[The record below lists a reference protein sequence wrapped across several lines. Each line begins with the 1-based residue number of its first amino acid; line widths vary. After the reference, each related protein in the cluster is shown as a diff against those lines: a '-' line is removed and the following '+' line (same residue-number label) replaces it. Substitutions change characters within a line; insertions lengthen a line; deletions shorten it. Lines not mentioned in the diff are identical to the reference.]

1 MTKPPEQP
9 KTRKCH
15 TEDAMR
21 RALARFA
28 ALRDHLNLLRDDDD
42 PVALLEDAIEEVLQ
56 RRQTM
61 QELQSYMQMQ
71 VLKMARQ

>member
-1 MTKPPEQP
+1 MTKPPEP
-9 KTRKCH
+9 NPRKCH